1 MKSALETL
9 FESLTVEAHL
19 EKLVQEGREEDLY
32 LEFKQKVDRR
42 TGDLGDGDRKA
53 FSKALAGFANADGGV
68 LIFGVETAKT
78 ADGIDRAASLKPIQD
93 HQLFRSK
100 LMDSILNTTQPV
112 VDDVR
117 IELIPSASNEGY
129 VKCLIPQS
137 VKVPHRAMLA
147 DHQYWRRIST
157 GHRRM
162 EHYEL
167 EDVFGRRLRPSLR
180 LALELRLR
188 PDPDEHEELHFYF
201 LNEGRGLARHSGLLC
216 SLKDV
221 RIAGTNGEG
230 LGDQS
235 YLNGGVPTVVYY
247 DAHSVIHANGITS
260 ALGHAILKRDNRGA
274 ALSLQVTWYA
284 ENMDTRRHQ
293 LLVTPGPREMVP

>member
-1 MKSALETL
+1 MNSALTAL
-9 FESLTVEAHL
+9 FDSLTTEAAL
-19 EKLVQEGREEDLY
+19 DKLVQDGREEGLY

-42 TGDLGDGDRKA
+42 TGDLADGDRRA
-53 FSKALAGFANADGGV
+53 FSKAVAGFANADGGV

-78 ADGIDRAASLKPIQD
+78 ADGIDRAFALKAIQD
-93 HQLFRSK
+93 HQRFRAR

-112 VDDVR
+112 VDGVR
-117 IELIPSASNEGY
+117 IESIPSASEEGY

-137 VKVPHRAMLA
+137 DKPPHRATLA

-167 EDVFGRRLRPSLR
+167 EDVVGRRLRPSLR

-201 LNEGRGLARHSGLLC
+201 LNEGKGVAKHSGLLC
-216 SLKDV
+216 SLTDV
-221 RIAGTNGEG
+221 RIAGTNGQG

-235 YLNGGVPTVVYY
+235 FLNGGVPTVVY
-247 DAHSVIHANGITS
+247 DDPHAVIHANGIAR
-260 ALGHAILKRDNRGA
+260 ALGHAILRRENRGA
-274 ALSLQVTWYA
+274 EISLQVTWYA
-284 ENMDTRRHQ
+284 ENMDTRRRQ
-293 LLVTPGPREMVP
+293 LRVTPGPREMVS